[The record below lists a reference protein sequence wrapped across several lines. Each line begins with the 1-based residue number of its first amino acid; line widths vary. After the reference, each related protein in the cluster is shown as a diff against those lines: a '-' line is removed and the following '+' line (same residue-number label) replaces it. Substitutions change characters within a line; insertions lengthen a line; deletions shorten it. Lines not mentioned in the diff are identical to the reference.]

1 MNHKL
6 KQIIQQQAIPLK
18 ISFGVSLTI
27 ILLSLTGI
35 FQVLEWAIFDQ
46 FFRIRPEEKRD
57 ERTVI
62 VSIDE
67 TDITRVGHW
76 PISDEILTRLLN
88 NIKAQEPRVIGLDIF
103 RDLPVTPGHEQFVE
117 LMEST
122 PYLIGVEKFSG
133 DTIPPPP
140 TLAKLNQVAAADL
153 ISDGDGKIRRALLSI
168 KPENSET
175 KLSLGAAL
183 AVVYL
188 AEENITLQ
196 LLNPTKNK
204 YQLGKAVFFPLRKN
218 DGAYINT
225 NVGGY
230 QIILNYLGKPCNY
243 TQACIFKTVSMTDVL
258 QGKIEPDLMKDKI
271 VLIGVTARSISDFF
285 YNPYS
290 YSDNTTITGV
300 EIHAHLSSL
309 IINAALE
316 GNHLMK
322 TVPEFM
328 EWLWILG
335 WSSMGAVITAKSIQI
350 NNNAFY
356 LFILN
361 LLLVLVSYI
370 LFLMNWWIP
379 LVTPLMAMIIAA
391 TTSLVYNLWENLN
404 ISYQKLEQYASSL
417 EDKVQE
423 KTKDLLAK
431 QIELK
436 QKNLQLESQ
445 NIKLIEARKMADSA
459 NEAKSRFLAN
469 MSHELRT
476 PLNAIIGFSQ
486 LMNRDKDL
494 NVNQKEFVEIINR
507 SGEHLLSL
515 INDILDLSKIE
526 ANKITFNEE
535 EFDLFQMLQTV
546 KEMLTIKAQAKNL
559 CFLFNID
566 QNVPR
571 YIVTD
576 QKKLRQIVLNLLS
589 NAIKFT
595 DRGSV
600 ELNVYLQQEA
610 NILESDIS
618 NFRSIFF
625 LVKDTGKGIKKEELS
640 KLFQPFEQTE
650 AGKNAHEGTGLGLAI
665 SHKFVQLLG
674 GDIRVESKVNQGTI
688 FSFNIRAKLMTESE
702 PFPVKQ
708 ARGKVIGLAPEQPNY
723 RILVVDDQPNNRLLL
738 LDLLNSVGFSVQQ
751 ASNGREATDIWQ
763 TWHPHLIWMDLQ
775 MPGLNGY
782 EATKKIRQ
790 WESDLET
797 QEFPT
802 KIIAISANAL
812 KENQDLTLASGFD
825 DYVLKPFQEEV
836 IWEKMSQYLA
846 IEFIYQQLEDV
857 ELKRLPNTISPE
869 QVPLA
874 DLSLNLKDM
883 PHQWLTQLYQASSQ
897 LKGKKVMQLIKDIP
911 PEKAAFAGKLQTL
924 AENYRFDEIV
934 KLLGQKEQGIGDDLQ
949 QMPLDWLNRVT
960 ESANKG
966 SDRELLELIAE
977 IPLNLVTLTQV
988 FTHLT
993 KEFRFDEI
1001 VRLISHSKK

>member
-6 KQIIQQQAIPLK
+6 KQIIQQKATPLK
-18 ISFGVSLTI
+18 ISSGVSLTI

-46 FFRIRPEEKRD
+46 FFRMRPEEKRD

-62 VSIDE
+62 VTIDE

-88 NIKAQEPRVIGLDIF
+88 GIKAQKPRVIGLDIF
-103 RDLPVTPGHEQFVE
+103 RDLPVTPGHQQFVE

-122 PYLIGVEKFSG
+122 PYLIGIEKFSG

-153 ISDGDGKIRRALLSI
+153 VSDGDGKIRRALLSI

-196 LLNPTKNK
+196 ALNPTKNK
-204 YQLGKAVFFPLRKN
+204 YKLGKAIFSPLRKN

-322 TVPEFM
+322 TVPEFI
-328 EWLWILG
+328 EWLWILC
-335 WSSMGAVITAKSIQI
+335 WSSMGAVIAAQSIQI
-350 NNNAFY
+350 KSNAFC
-356 LFILN
+356 LFVLSF
-361 LLLVLVSYI
+361 LLILVSYI

-379 LVTPLMAMIIAA
+379 LATPLIAMIIAA
-391 TTSLVYNLWENLN
+391 TTSLIYTLWENLN

-436 QKNLQLESQ
+436 EKNLQLESQ

-476 PLNAIIGFSQ
+476 PLNSIIGFSQ

-494 NVNQKEFVEIINR
+494 NVNQKEFVGIINR

-526 ANKITFNEE
+526 ANKITLNEE
-535 EFDLFQMLQTV
+535 KFDLYQMLQTV

-559 CFLFNID
+559 RFLFNID
-566 QNVPR
+566 QSVPR
-571 YIVTD
+571 YVVTD
-576 QKKLRQIVLNLLS
+576 QKKLRQIIINLLN

-595 DRGSV
+595 S
-600 ELNVYLQQEA
+600 
-610 NILESDIS
+610 S
-618 NFRSIFF
+618 
-625 LVKDTGKGIKKEELS
+625 
-640 KLFQPFEQTE
+640 LF
-650 AGKNAHEGTGLGLAI
+650 KR
-665 SHKFVQLLG
+665 K
-674 GDIRVESKVNQGTI
+674 
-688 FSFNIRAKLMTESE
+688 SFTFCR
-702 PFPVKQ
+702 
-708 ARGKVIGLAPEQPNY
+708 
-723 RILVVDDQPNNRLLL
+723 
-738 LDLLNSVGFSVQQ
+738 
-751 ASNGREATDIWQ
+751 
-763 TWHPHLIWMDLQ
+763 
-775 MPGLNGY
+775 
-782 EATKKIRQ
+782 
-790 WESDLET
+790 
-797 QEFPT
+797 
-802 KIIAISANAL
+802 
-812 KENQDLTLASGFD
+812 
-825 DYVLKPFQEEV
+825 
-836 IWEKMSQYLA
+836 
-846 IEFIYQQLEDV
+846 
-857 ELKRLPNTISPE
+857 
-869 QVPLA
+869 
-874 DLSLNLKDM
+874 
-883 PHQWLTQLYQASSQ
+883 
-897 LKGKKVMQLIKDIP
+897 
-911 PEKAAFAGKLQTL
+911 
-924 AENYRFDEIV
+924 
-934 KLLGQKEQGIGDDLQ
+934 
-949 QMPLDWLNRVT
+949 
-960 ESANKG
+960 
-966 SDRELLELIAE
+966 
-977 IPLNLVTLTQV
+977 
-988 FTHLT
+988 
-993 KEFRFDEI
+993 
-1001 VRLISHSKK
+1001 